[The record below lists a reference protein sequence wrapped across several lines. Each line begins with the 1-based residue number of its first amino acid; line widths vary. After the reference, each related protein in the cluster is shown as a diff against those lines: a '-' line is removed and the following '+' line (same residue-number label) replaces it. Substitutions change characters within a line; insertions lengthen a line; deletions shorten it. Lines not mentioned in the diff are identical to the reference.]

1 MFPGVVSRNR
11 RGSAQQRPVSDL
23 FSEANSDGVGGGGSG
38 SVAGWAQK
46 GGIEG
51 MEVEAVVEE
60 PEESPERKD
69 TNGEVEK

>member
-11 RGSAQQRPVSDL
+11 RSSVQQRPVSGV
-23 FSEANSDGVGGGGSG
+23 FSEANSDGVGGSG

-46 GGIEG
+46 G

-60 PEESPERKD
+60 LEESPERKD
-69 TNGEVEK
+69 TSGDVEK

>member
-11 RGSAQQRPVSDL
+11 RSSVQQRPGSSV
-23 FSEANSDGVGGGGSG
+23 FSEANSDGVGGSG

-51 MEVEAVVEE
+51 TEVEAVVEE

-69 TNGEVEK
+69 TSGDVEK